1 MSPTGITNIGRMEE
15 DFNKENVFYCK
26 KCLSLRIKTVPSMKG
41 LDYCD
46 DCGST
51 DIVETDIDNWRE
63 LLLMSR

>member
-1 MSPTGITNIGRMEE
+1 
-15 DFNKENVFYCK
+15 
-26 KCLSLRIKTVPSMKG
+26 MKG

-63 LLLMSR
+63 LYKKKFGFDYLDEF